1 MIIAIHKID
10 GKKII
15 AISDS
20 DLLGKKFEDGNKQ
33 LDLTADFYKGEEKKE
48 AEILEIV
55 KNAYIIQFT
64 GEKSVTFGVKNKI
77 IEKENIIKIS
87 GIPHAEG
94 VIMVV

>member
-1 MIIAIHKID
+1 MIISIHETN

-20 DLLGKKFEDGNKQ
+20 DIIGKKFEEGKRQ
-33 LDLTADFYKGEEKKE
+33 LDLTADFYKGKEKTEE
-48 AEILEIV
+48 EIIQML
-55 KNAYIIQFT
+55 KGAYIIQFT
-64 GEKSVTFGVKNKI
+64 GEKSVVFGIKTKI

-94 VIMVV
+94 VSISD